1 MLGTSDT
8 RPELRVIG
16 LTGWAVLL
24 GLCLAWEGLGLV
36 YGHEHWPS
44 MSDLLRTVSR
54 PVVGRWILLAL
65 WIWLGWHLFVRGWQ
79 PLLRGEQ
86 APQHPAAAMTLAQI
100 VRQVLTPILATYALV
115 LGMITMTARRTRPGR
130 SPRGSAGGASSE
142 PVGMLRQ
149 AGRIVSLLVVGYA
162 AFFAFVL
169 TYYAVVA
176 NESPEFLRAAARG
189 GAFITFAVALP
200 GLLLLSA
207 VAGIAVGRR
216 PRRFPAT

>member
-36 YGHEHWPS
+36 FGHEHWPS

-86 APQHPAAAMTLAQI
+86 APQHPAISMTLPQI
-100 VRQVLTPILATYALV
+100 VRQVLTPLLATYVLV
-115 LGMITMTARRTRPGR
+115 LGMIAMTARRARRAASQRTPPG
-130 SPRGSAGGASSE
+130 AAISE
-142 PVGMLRQ
+142 PIGALRQ
-149 AGRIVSLLVVGYA
+149 IGRIVSLLIVAYG
-162 AFFAFVL
+162 AFFAIVL

-200 GLLLLSA
+200 GLLLASA
-207 VAGIAVGRR
+207 VAGIAGRR
-216 PRRFPAT
+216 PRRSPAT

>member
-24 GLCLAWEGLGLV
+24 GLCLAWEGFGLV
-36 YGHEHWPS
+36 FGHEHWPS

-86 APQHPAAAMTLAQI
+86 AAQHPAATMTLSQI
-100 VRQVLTPILATYALV
+100 VRQVLTPLLATYALV
-115 LGMITMTARRTRPGR
+115 MGMIAMTARRARREGLGAAPTAIAPG
-130 SPRGSAGGASSE
+130 A
-142 PVGMLRQ
+142 LRQ
-149 AGRIVSLLVVGYA
+149 AARIATLLVVGYA
-162 AFFAFVL
+162 AFFAIVL

-176 NESPEFLRAAARG
+176 NESPAFLRAAASG

-200 GLLLLSA
+200 GLLLASA
-207 VAGIAVGRR
+207 VAGIAGRR
-216 PRRFPAT
+216 PRRSPAT

>member
-1 MLGTSDT
+1 MLGTGDT

-36 YGHEHWPS
+36 FGHEHWPS

-54 PVVGRWILLAL
+54 PVLGRWILLAL

-86 APQHPAAAMTLAQI
+86 APQHPAATMTLAQI
-100 VRQVLTPILATYALV
+100 VRQVLTPLLATYALV
-115 LGMITMTARRTRPGR
+115 LGMIAMTARRARRGAPEPR
-130 SPRGSAGGASSE
+130 SDATASAG
-142 PVGMLRQ
+142 LRQ
-149 AGRIVSLLVVGYA
+149 VGRIVSLLVAGYA
-162 AFFAFVL
+162 AFFAIVL

-176 NESPEFLRAAARG
+176 NESATFLRAAASG

-207 VAGIAVGRR
+207 GAALLRRR
-216 PRRFPAT
+216 PPGPAV